1 MRTNLRRAVMDCTI
15 IFLDNVS
22 AEKKENVLKRIA
34 QYFENNEI
42 KSQIISPIFNEI
54 SLVNLEESKI
64 DSVISTIDSYFM
76 RNNLLTKI
84 RISDGNRVKI

>member
-1 MRTNLRRAVMDCTI
+1 MDCTI